1 MGPAGKR
8 NHLSQ
13 ISKIELLAVSDSS
26 IQADYHAFG
35 IVQLSQVV
43 FFLINFENDKYE
55 IEITEKKTFKVQFI
69 LHVIVN
75 LYDRLV
81 EKLPF

>member
-1 MGPAGKR
+1 MHKIFKRAHNSAKKNLKYHLQYVWPAGKR
-8 NHLSQ
+8 KHLSQ

-43 FFLINFENDKYE
+43 FFL
-55 IEITEKKTFKVQFI
+55 
-69 LHVIVN
+69 
-75 LYDRLV
+75 
-81 EKLPF
+81 